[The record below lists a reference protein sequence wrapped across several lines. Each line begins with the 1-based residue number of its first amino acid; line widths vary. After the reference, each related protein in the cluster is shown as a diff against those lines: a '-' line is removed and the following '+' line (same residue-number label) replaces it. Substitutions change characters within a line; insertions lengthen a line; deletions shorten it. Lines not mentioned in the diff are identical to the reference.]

1 MLYVL
6 LCFTLRLYLYE
17 NLFTERIMKIIRNV
31 DNIPEE
37 LKYSIVTIGNFDGV
51 HLGHRELF
59 RKLISEA
66 KERHTQSVVITF
78 DPHPQKIMHPERRP
92 FFLLTPLDEKL
103 SLIQS
108 CNVDAV
114 ILIPFSMEFAET
126 TAKEFVEDILWKRLL
141 LRKLLVGYD
150 YAFGKGKEG
159 NAEFLKTS
167 GKKLGFEVEEIGAV
181 KSDGIISSS
190 TAIRLA
196 ILDGN
201 VKQASEMLGRPYGV
215 TGTVVRGYRRGTDM
229 GYPTANIRSEKV
241 IPAIGVYAII
251 AELDGVRHSGV
262 INIGTNP
269 TFGNKEI
276 SAEVHLLDFKGDIY
290 GRKVTIFFIARL
302 RDEITFNNPEELGR
316 QIQSDIQKARK
327 ILLSWTGTIPHTNP
341 VTKK

>member
-1 MLYVL
+1 
-6 LCFTLRLYLYE
+6 
-17 NLFTERIMKIIRNV
+17 MKIIRNIE
-31 DNIPEE
+31 NIPED
-37 LKYSIVTIGNFDGV
+37 LKNCIVTIGNFDGI

-59 RKLISEA
+59 RKLVTEA
-66 KERHTQSVVITF
+66 RTRNTKSVVITF
-78 DPHPQKIMHPERRP
+78 EPHPQKILHPEMRP
-92 FFLLTPLDEKL
+92 FFMLTTLDEKL

-108 CNVDAV
+108 CDVDAV
-114 ILIPFSMEFAET
+114 ILIPFSMEFAKT
-126 TAKEFVEDILWKRLL
+126 TAQEFVENILWEKLR

-159 NAEFLKTS
+159 NAGFLKAS
-167 GKKLGFEVEEIGAV
+167 GEKLGFEVEEIGAV
-181 KSDGIISSS
+181 KSDGMISSS
-190 TAIRLA
+190 TAVRLA

-215 TGTVVRGYRRGTDM
+215 TGTVVKGYRRGTDM
-229 GYPTANIRSEKV
+229 VGYPTANIKSEKV

-290 GRKVTIFFIARL
+290 GREITIHFIARL
-302 RDEITFNNPEELGR
+302 RDEKKFNNPEELGR
-316 QIQSDIQKARK
+316 QIQKDIERARE
-327 ILLSWTGTIPHTNP
+327 ILSSWMTDP
-341 VTKK
+341 VTKQ